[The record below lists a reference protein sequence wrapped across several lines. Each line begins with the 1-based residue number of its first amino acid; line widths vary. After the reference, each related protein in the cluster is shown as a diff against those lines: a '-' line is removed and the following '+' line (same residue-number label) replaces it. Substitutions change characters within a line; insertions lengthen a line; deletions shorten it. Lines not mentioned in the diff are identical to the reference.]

1 MMKLV
6 DVMRKESVLVG
17 VQPADKESALKI
29 VAETACKCQVLSNV
43 ESGAIL
49 KGLKE
54 REALGSTGFGQGIA
68 IPHCRLEAVREF
80 VVGIITVPSGVEFE
94 AIDGGKVKLI
104 VFIVA
109 PAAASNEHIRL
120 LSAISQTLLSP
131 GSVDEVLAAPTSEAV
146 FESFLRHSRADIPTD
161 GGKKKNI
168 IHVFTQNE
176 DLFREVLGTLAGA
189 GSDSVVVLNAENP
202 GAYLRK
208 MPLFAGFWT
217 DEPSGFSKIIL
228 ALVDRPL
235 TNETIRRIESITGDL
250 NKRND
255 VMVTVQEV
263 AYASG
268 SLEAKA

>member
-1 MMKLV
+1 MKLV
-6 DVMRKESVLVG
+6 DVMRKECVLAG
-17 VQPADKESALKI
+17 AQLTDKESTLKI
-29 VAETACKCQVLSNV
+29 VAETACKCQVLSHV
-43 ESGAIL
+43 ESDVIL
-49 KGLKE
+49 SGLKE
-54 REALGSTGFGQGIA
+54 RESLGSTGFGKGIA
-68 IPHCRLEAVREF
+68 IPHCRVEAAREF
-80 VVGIITVPSGVEFE
+80 VVGIVTVPQGVEFE

-109 PAAASNEHIRL
+109 PAKASNEHIKL
-120 LSAISQTLLSP
+120 LSAVSQTLLSP
-131 GSVDEVLAAPTSEAV
+131 GAVDEVLAAPTSEAV
-146 FESFLRHSRADIPTD
+146 FESFLRHSRADIPE
-161 GGKKKNI
+161 GAGKKKNI
-168 IHVFTQNE
+168 IHVFVQDE

-202 GAYLRK
+202 GEYLRK

-217 DEPSGFSKIIL
+217 DEPGGFSKMIV
-228 ALVDRPL
+228 AVVDRPL

-268 SLEAKA
+268 SLEAKV